1 MEKDL
6 IKKSPKKASFLKD
19 YNKGEIDLFEDYLDK
34 MISSKAAEI
43 YKQSK
48 IKKDDPAASEVS
60 SYVDTEEREENE
72 DDSSDVDGDN
82 WKVKKKLKP
91 SGVVFSTTVDPEEE
105 EESEEID
112 EIGMMG
118 TVAGALRG
126 AISKKMSPEEMA
138 AARAKKEEL

>member
-1 MEKDL
+1 
-6 IKKSPKKASFLKD
+6 
-19 YNKGEIDLFEDYLDK
+19 
-34 MISSKAAEI
+34 
-43 YKQSK
+43 
-48 IKKDDPAASEVS
+48 
-60 SYVDTEEREENE
+60 VDTEEREENE
-72 DDSSDVDGDN
+72 DDSSDVSGDN